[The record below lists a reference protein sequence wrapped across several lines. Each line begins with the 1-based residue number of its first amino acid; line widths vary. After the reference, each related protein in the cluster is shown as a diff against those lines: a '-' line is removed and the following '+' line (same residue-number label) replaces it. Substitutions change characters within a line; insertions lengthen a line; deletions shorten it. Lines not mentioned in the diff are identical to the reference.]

1 MEVITDLRSFP
12 QSPLRPVLTI
22 GNFDGVHRGH
32 QAIFQTLIQRAQTI
46 GGISVVLTFDPH
58 PLKILAPERCPP
70 LITPTAKRLALMQA
84 CHLDYVVCLPFTREL
99 ADLSPSTF
107 VEDVLLGA
115 LGMQEIFVGYD
126 FAFGKGRQGTITL
139 LQKIGHQTGFRVHT
153 IEPISVD
160 GHVVSSSSIRQ
171 GIQQGRVDEAALLLG
186 RLYSLS
192 GTVIEGYR
200 KGRELGFP
208 TANVQSS
215 YELIP
220 GRGVYAVLAEWRGQ
234 RYEGVANIGYNPT
247 FGRTRLSIEIH
258 LFDFAAQLYGE
269 MVEVSFVKKIRDERT
284 FPAVDDLVQQI
295 RQDIARARVL
305 LAVHRKQTS
314 VGQSW

>member
-1 MEVITDLRSFP
+1 MEVITDLRNFP
-12 QSPLRPVLTI
+12 QSRLRPVLTI

-32 QAIFQTLIQRAQTI
+32 QAIFRTLIQRAQTI
-46 GGISVVLTFDPH
+46 GGSSVVLTFDPH

-70 LITPTAKRLALMQA
+70 LITPTAKKLALMRA

-99 ADLSPSTF
+99 AELSPRAF
-107 VEDVLLGA
+107 VEEVLLGA
-115 LGMQEIFVGYD
+115 LGMREIFVGYD

-139 LQKIGHQTGFRVHT
+139 LQEIGQQAGFRVHT
-153 IEPISVD
+153 IEQISVD
-160 GHVVSSSSIRQ
+160 GRVVSSSSIRQ
-171 GIQQGRVDEAALLLG
+171 GIQHGRVDEAALLLG

-192 GTVIEGYR
+192 GTVVEGYR

-208 TANVQSS
+208 TANVRSS
-215 YELIP
+215 YDLIP
-220 GRGVYAVLAEWRGQ
+220 ARGVYAVLAEWRGR

-247 FGRTRLSIEIH
+247 FGRARLSIEIH

-269 MVEVSFVKKIRDERT
+269 MIEVSFVKKIRDERA

-295 RQDIARARVL
+295 RQDTECARVL
-305 LAVHRKQTS
+305 LAAHRMQTS
-314 VGQSW
+314 AGQSL